1 MAEPGS
7 KRPARNPRYKYSALR
22 RQLTLDA
29 AAQGGVL
36 RPWMKALGL
45 WYVGHVRPPT
55 AADTHTYAKRLAS
68 ADISRRAIDQLIQN
82 PVWQAFV
89 RQCDD
94 EVVSRAK
101 AHAESK
107 LMTGIEAHFEAIED
121 LRANKKWADLVKYT
135 NPLLERIWPTSDGPR
150 MPAQI
155 VQIMIGAPG
164 SFAATHAKGGP
175 VIDIATIEEA
185 EATGT

>member
-1 MAEPGS
+1 MTLEA
-7 KRPARNPRYKYSALR
+7 ASA
-22 RQLTLDA
+22 
-29 AAQGGVL
+29 GGVL
-36 RPWMKALGL
+36 RPWMKALAL
-45 WYVGHVRPPT
+45 WYVAQVKTPT
-55 AADTHTYAKRLAS
+55 ADQTLEHAKSLAS
-68 ADISRRAIDQLIQN
+68 ANISKRAINQLILN

-89 RQCDD
+89 RQCDE

-107 LMTGIEAHFEAIED
+107 LMAGVEAHFEAIDD
-121 LRANKKWADLVKYT
+121 LRANKKWDSLVKYT
-135 NPLLERIWPTSDGPR
+135 NPLMERIWPTSEGPK

-175 VIDIATIEEA
+175 VIDIMKIEEA
-185 EATGT
+185 EATVI